1 MPLERRH
8 TAITGAR
15 ADFVF
20 KDNCVKETA
29 WGKNMLEFKKVTLE
43 DKDILTPFLKKYGD
57 SSCQHSLYLMTG
69 LSMKYGDEYAI
80 YEGVLY
86 IHRSLLDTENERVY
100 LAPLG
105 DLSENA
111 KQKID
116 VLLSD
121 AESYRK
127 KASFFTVTESFK
139 HLTFSLYPE
148 RFSAEDSEDYAEYMY
163 LSENLRILPGKALAA
178 KRNRVRAF
186 YSEYEGSVRIEDINE
201 DNLWEV
207 YVFQK
212 EWIEDRL
219 AEGYDEMLARENEAI
234 KFYLS
239 HFNELEF
246 KGIIVYVRGT
256 VVGFAAGVA
265 LNDDCIDEV
274 IEKGRK
280 DVKGIYQVL
289 CNEFALICGR
299 DYTYIN
305 REEDLGVE
313 GLRRAKRS
321 YQPDHMI
328 RKYILKEI

>member
-1 MPLERRH
+1 MLN
-8 TAITGAR
+8 
-15 ADFVF
+15 F
-20 KDNCVKETA
+20 KAVSI
-29 WGKNMLEFKKVTLE
+29 E
-43 DKDILTPFLKKYGD
+43 DQELLKPFLEKYGE
-57 SSCQHSLYLMTG
+57 SSCQHSVYLMTG
-69 LSMKYGDEYAI
+69 LSMKYGDEFAI
-80 YEGVLY
+80 YEDVLY
-86 IHRSLLDTENERVY
+86 IHRSLLDTDDTRVY

-105 DLSENA
+105 DLSDNA

-121 AESYRK
+121 AGSYQK
-127 KASFFTVTESFK
+127 KASFFTVTQSFK
-139 HLTFSLYPE
+139 SLMEETYPG

-163 LSENLRILPGKALAA
+163 LSENLRVLPGKALAA

-201 DNLWEV
+201 DNLWEA

-212 EWIEDRL
+212 DWIEDRL

-234 KFYLS
+234 KFYLA

-313 GLRRAKRS
+313 GLRKAKRS

-328 RKYILKEI
+328 QKYILTEI